1 MTHFFNCGGSAI
13 FCGFSCN
20 SSLQQLRDNTG
31 CCANF
36 LLTDAYLRFGSQ
48 RNPNLWSNCSLQ
60 RPNDC
65 QSSLSFV
72 QTQSDVVCSRAEITY
87 RLNRLNCNPDYVT
100 PFVDLMR
107 SCGLGESAQIQV
119 INRCGVTR
127 YDTFCF
133 EAEANA
139 SRLVGEVQSRC
150 FSSNEECPIS
160 CKVALD
166 MYRTGA
172 DCCLNNLYNNP
183 LTSTSLLR
191 TTSPMLWSLCGISN
205 PGFCRNT
212 IDSSSAYSMLL
223 QVSVTITWLS
233 AIFTILF

>member
-1 MTHFFNCGGSAI
+1 MAQTVVPLSSSYTELFWKTSCFFQKGQSSGIAN
-13 FCGFSCN
+13 FSCN

-72 QTQSDVVCSRAEITY
+72 QTQSDVVCSRAERTY

-100 PFVDLMR
+100 PFIDLMR

-119 INRCGVTR
+119 INRTTLNYLC
-127 YDTFCF
+127 C
-133 EAEANA
+133 
-139 SRLVGEVQSRC
+139 
-150 FSSNEECPIS
+150 
-160 CKVALD
+160 
-166 MYRTGA
+166 TG
-172 DCCLNNLYNNP
+172 
-183 LTSTSLLR
+183 TH
-191 TTSPMLWSLCGISN
+191 
-205 PGFCRNT
+205 
-212 IDSSSAYSMLL
+212 
-223 QVSVTITWLS
+223 
-233 AIFTILF
+233 